1 MSDTQT
7 RPKLVLPVLPQKV
20 EDQGKTYW
28 RSLEEQADSAD
39 FRRLFDRE
47 FAEGATE
54 WTDRS
59 SRRRFLQL
67 MGASIA
73 LAGVNG
79 CYLKPEEKLVPYVR
93 RPEEFTAG
101 VPLHYATSFP
111 WNGSAVGLLIESHMG
126 RPTKVEGNPLHPA
139 SLGASGIFE
148 QASLLTLY
156 DPDRS
161 QTNKSGRQIASWNS
175 FLTSFQPH
183 LDQQQAKQG
192 KGLRILTESVCSPT
206 LRGELHAVLKAYPQA
221 RVVTY
226 DAVTRDHEERGLRAV
241 FGTDVQPVIDLRRAD
256 VILSLD
262 ADFLAEG
269 PGQLR
274 HAREFAAR
282 RRLDA
287 KQPVRTEMS
296 RLYQFETTPTLTG
309 AAADHR
315 WALDSSGVLAVAA
328 AIAQELGVPVD
339 QVPAR
344 PASVSSEAIQAIVD
358 DLKSYRLRAGDG
370 APLVVAG
377 PWQPPEV
384 HALVHAMNVKL
395 GAVGKSI
402 QYVAADRMASAG
414 QLADLKELV
423 DEMRQGQVDVLLILG
438 GNPIFNAPAD
448 LEFGAALDR
457 VPFRVHLSLY
467 DDETSAVCHWHL
479 AEAHYL
485 ESWGD
490 GTAYDG
496 TASIQQPL
504 IAPLYDGHSSL
515 ELLAVVLGQPGS
527 KPYDLVRRQWQSAR
541 PTIDSSSPPAQAEA
555 TAADRSGTAV
565 PTEATVPPPAGS
577 DSSFEDWWERS
588 VHDGVISGST
598 APAVEVAI
606 QSDFRVELPAVQPAS
621 DTSLELVFRPDPTIW
636 DGRFANHGWLQELPK
651 PFSQLTWD
659 NAALISPRTAES
671 LGLKLASSLSDL
683 NRPEQEIVRLQVGGR
698 SIEIPVWIVPGVP
711 DATVTVHFGYG
722 RQRVGNVG
730 QGHGTD
736 VYPLRTVGSPWFARG
751 AKLERTGRTY
761 PLATTQHH
769 SVMEGRHLVRS
780 GTLAEF
786 QAHPEHPEFVHPGH
800 HAPEASFYP
809 PLPYDGYKWGMSI
822 NLGSC
827 IGCSACVIA
836 CQAENNI
843 PVVGKDEVMR
853 GREMH
858 WIRVDRYYE
867 GPLDQPAT
875 HFQPVPC
882 MHCENAPCEPVC
894 PVAATTHSSEGI
906 NEMTY
911 NRCVGTRYCANNC
924 PYKVRRF
931 NFFHYTSTVEASPT
945 LQMLQNPD
953 VTVRSRGVMEK
964 CTFCV
969 QRVNEQRV
977 VAERDG
983 RTLRDGDVLTACQ
996 QACPTQAI
1004 VFGDLNDPTSQIS
1017 QAKKLPLDYALL
1029 GELNTRPRTT
1039 YLASL
1044 RNPHP
1049 KLQSVEHHDHVH

>member
-1 MSDTQT
+1 MPETQT
-7 RPKLVLPVLPQKV
+7 RPKLVLPILPQR
-20 EDQGKTYW
+20 EEPQGKTYW
-28 RSLEEQADSAD
+28 RSLEELADTAD
-39 FRRLFDRE
+39 FRQLFERE

-93 RPEEFTAG
+93 RPEEITAG
-101 VPLHYATSFP
+101 IPLQYATSFI
-111 WNGSAVGLLIESHMG
+111 WDGSAVGLLIESHMG

-161 QTNKSGRQIASWNS
+161 QTNKSGRQISSWNG
-175 FLTSFQPH
+175 FLTSFQPR
-183 LDQQQAKQG
+183 LEQQRAKRG

-206 LRGELHAVLKAYPQA
+206 LRAQLAEVQEKFPEAVIVA
-221 RVVTY
+221 Y
-226 DAVTRDHEERGLRAV
+226 DAVTRDQEERGLYQV
-241 FGTDVQPVIDLRRAD
+241 FGVAVRPVLNLSRAD
-256 VILSLD
+256 VVLSFD
-262 ADFLAEG
+262 ADFLVEG
-269 PGQLR
+269 SGHLR

-282 RRLDA
+282 RRLDPQA
-287 KQPVRTEMS
+287 PAQTEMS
-296 RLYQFETTPTLTG
+296 RLYQFETSPTRTG
-309 AAADHR
+309 ASADHR
-315 WALDSSGVLAVAA
+315 WGLSASGVLAVAA
-328 AIAQELGVPVD
+328 AVAKELGVAVEN
-339 QVPAR
+339 VPAL
-344 PASVSSEAIQAIVD
+344 PESVTREVITGIVE
-358 DLKSYRLRAGDG
+358 DLRTYRLRGGEG

-377 PWQPPEV
+377 PWQPAEV
-384 HALVHAMNVKL
+384 HALVHAMNVQL

-402 QYVAADRMASAG
+402 HYIAAEDTAPNG
-414 QLADLKELV
+414 QLAGLRKLV
-423 DEMRQGQVDVLLILG
+423 EEMRQGEVELLVILG
-438 GNPIFNAPAD
+438 GNPVFDAPAD
-448 LEFGAALDR
+448 LDFGAALDR

-467 DDETSAVCHWHL
+467 DDETSAVCHWHVN
-479 AEAHYL
+479 EAHYL
-485 ESWGD
+485 ETWGD
-490 GTAYDG
+490 ATAYDG

-504 IAPLYDGHSSL
+504 IAALYDGHSAL
-515 ELLAVVLGQPGS
+515 EVLAVVLDQPGA
-527 KPYDLVRRQWQSAR
+527 KPYDLVRRYWQKTR
-541 PTIDSSSPPAQAEA
+541 PTMTASLPSGNA
-555 TAADRSGTAV
+555 TANRE
-565 PTEATVPPPAGS
+565 PS
-577 DSSFEDWWERS
+577 DLTNLSFDEWWERV
-588 VHDGVISGST
+588 VHDGVIPGST
-598 APAVEVAI
+598 APAVDVAVRG
-606 QSDFRVELPAVQPAS
+606 DFRVTCPALVPPTAEA
-621 DTSLELVFRPDPTIW
+621 LEVVFRPDPTIW
-636 DGRFANHGWLQELPK
+636 DGRLANHGWLQELPK

-659 NAALISPRTAES
+659 NAALISPRTAQS
-671 LGLKLASSLSDL
+671 LGLAVTSSLSDF
-683 NRPEQEIVRLQVGGR
+683 NRPVQERVRLEVEGR
-698 SIEIPVWIVPGVP
+698 SVELPVWIVPGIP
-711 DATVTVHFGYG
+711 DSSVTVHFGYG
-722 RQRVGNVG
+722 RQRVGKVG
-730 QGHGTD
+730 ENHGTD
-736 VYPLRTVGSPWFARG
+736 VYPLRTLRQPWFASG
-751 AKLERTGRTY
+751 AKLVRTGRTY

-780 GTLAEF
+780 GTLAELK
-786 QAHPEHPEFVHPGH
+786 AHPDHPEFVHAGH
-800 HAPEASFYP
+800 HAGDASFYEP
-809 PLPYDGYKWGMSI
+809 HPYDGYKWGMSI

-867 GPLDQPAT
+867 GSPDAPAT

-931 NFFHYTSTVEASPT
+931 NFFHYASVVEETPT

-953 VTVRSRGVMEK
+953 VTIRARGVMEK

-969 QRVNEQRV
+969 QRVNEQRI
-977 VAERDG
+977 VAEKEGRSIRDG
-983 RTLRDGDVLTACQ
+983 EVLTACQ

-1004 VFGDLNDPTSQIS
+1004 VFGNMNDPNSQIS

-1044 RNPHP
+1044 RNPNP
-1049 KLQSVEHHDHVH
+1049 KLKSVEHHEPIH